1 MRQFVLSWRKT
12 DSSKKRNRLSHQE
25 IDGSY
30 ADWARKNGYTI
41 RNCVCDCD
49 GSIELDTRTL
59 QRAISR

>member
-1 MRQFVLSWRKT
+1 MVAMPT
-12 DSSKKRNRLSHQE
+12 GHE
-25 IDGSY
+25 
-30 ADWARKNGYTI
+30 KNGYTI